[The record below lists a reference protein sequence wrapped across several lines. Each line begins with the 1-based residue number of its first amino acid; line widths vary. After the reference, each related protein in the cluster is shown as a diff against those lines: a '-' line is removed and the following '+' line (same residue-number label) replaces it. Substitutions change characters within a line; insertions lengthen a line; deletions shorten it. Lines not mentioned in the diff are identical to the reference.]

1 MAAPVFYNIVNG
13 REVASSTGRTF
24 ENRNPANKHDLIG
37 LFQDSGP
44 EDARCA
50 VAAAAEAFR
59 TWRNVPAPRRAEV
72 LYRAAQVLIERKEQ
86 LARDMT
92 REMGKVLEET
102 RGD

>member
-1 MAAPVFYNIVNG
+1 MSVPVYYNFING

-24 ENRNPANKHDLIG
+24 ENRNPANPGEVLG

-50 VAAAAEAFR
+50 VSAAVEAFG

-72 LYRAAQVLIERKEQ
+72 LYRAAQLLVERKEQ

-92 REMGKVLEET
+92 REMGKVL
-102 RGD
+102 